1 MLLAARGNTGHLWP
15 RFLYVV
21 FKGSAIAQTD
31 ELRMRTLGPSRAAE
45 RDDDVK
51 EEIEEWAKLSK
62 QGGLTGD
69 AIRLTVEPLQSAIP
83 DVHFFHVLLTEG
95 AHRSLFWVGLDGR
108 TEPHRGQALW
118 IASDAAEYDASR
130 EMLLP
135 PSAGTAKWIGSV
147 PILAVLDVEPAR
159 RQDVYDGGYQVL
171 SLQYGQPVM
180 LEKECPSDVDLAWSP
195 EQGWLINR
203 RTREC
208 DTNKPVIRAIAISE
222 AGQVSANPA
231 KDVRR

>member
-1 MLLAARGNTGHLWP
+1 
-15 RFLYVV
+15 V

-31 ELRMRTLGPSRAAE
+31 ELRIRTLGPSRTAE

-51 EEIEEWAKLSK
+51 EEIEEWVRSSK

-69 AIRLTVEPLQSAIP
+69 PIRLAAKPLQSALP
-83 DVHFFHVLLTEG
+83 GVHFFQVLLTEG

-108 TEPHRGQALW
+108 IEPHRGQALW
-118 IASDAAEYDASR
+118 IASDAAEYDAPR

-135 PSAGTAKWIGSV
+135 PSAVTAKWIGRV
-147 PILAVLDVEPAR
+147 PILAELDVEPAR
-159 RQDVYDGGYQVL
+159 RQDVYDGGYQIF
-171 SLQYGQPVM
+171 SFQYGQPVL
-180 LEKECPSDVDLAWSP
+180 LEKECPSDVELGWSS

-208 DTNKPVIRAIAISE
+208 DTSKPVIRAIAISD
-222 AGQVSANPA
+222 AGQVSASPA
-231 KDVRR
+231 KMIGDDH